1 MAISRHTFR
10 HALPALLCGAFSL
23 AAGPLAS
30 AVHATG
36 SNVAG
41 VAGTSVAGIAG
52 VFDAGWSTAYYPQDS
67 ITHMHQRLHA
77 LGMDEVVLQYAA
89 VEATHLYYPSQL
101 DFLQNTQYKNNE
113 LFPKS
118 IEAAKTAGT
127 RIWLGLY
134 YNGENW
140 YTPPTAE
147 QLDTLASRNLKV
159 LEEIHSLYGSE
170 AVVEGVYIP
179 QEIARYYWDD
189 LRDDATPEMLTEHFL
204 KPVTEATQAK
214 GWKVMAAPFYN
225 QNLETPEKLQSFFE
239 KPFAA
244 GFKPDII
251 AVQDGVGASD
261 AGKPHAETA
270 TVGSYERAV
279 AEACKQYG
287 IEFWV
292 DMELFRTDD
301 SHALAD
307 SARILA
313 QLDTAYAAGAIKVIG
328 YDLAVLGNAGLD
340 SLEKWKLE
348 SSVEPTTEIAPTR
361 ENRRAS
367 NARNEKSQKRKL
379 FLNWHIQNKRVL
391 DENPQYFKANGANV
405 KHN

>member
-1 MAISRHTFR
+1 MAISRPTFR
-10 HALPALLCGAFSL
+10 HALPALLCGVFSL
-23 AAGPLAS
+23 AIGPFAGT
-30 AVHATG
+30 VHAADA
-36 SNVAG
+36 VG
-41 VAGTSVAGIAG
+41 VAG

-101 DFLQNTQYKNNE
+101 DFLQNTQYKNNK

-118 IEAAKTAGT
+118 IEAAKATGT
-127 RIWLGLY
+127 RVWLGLY

-159 LEEIHSLYGSE
+159 LEEVHSLYGSE
-170 AVVEGVYIP
+170 TVVEGVYIP
-179 QEIARYYWDD
+179 QEIARYYWDG

-204 KPVTEATQAK
+204 KPVTEAAQAK

-225 QNLETPEKLQSFFE
+225 QNLETPAKLQSFFE
-239 KPFAA
+239 SLFAA
-244 GFKPDII
+244 GFKPDVI

-261 AGKPHAETA
+261 AGKHHAKTA
-270 TVGSYERAV
+270 TVGNYERAV
-279 AEACKQYG
+279 ANACKQYG

-292 DMELFRTDD
+292 DLELFRTDD

-307 SARILA
+307 SARISA
-313 QLDTAYAAGAIKVIG
+313 QLDTAYAAGAVKVIG

-348 SSVEPTTEIAPTR
+348 SSVEPPTR
-361 ENRRAS
+361 IYETPRETRHAS
-367 NARNEKSQKRKL
+367 HARDEKSQKREL
-379 FLNWHIQNKRVL
+379 FLNGRLQNSRPL
-391 DENPQYFKANGANV
+391 NENSQYFKANGV
-405 KHN
+405 KVKQN

>member
-1 MAISRHTFR
+1 MAISQHTFR
-10 HALPALLCGAFSL
+10 HALPALLCGVFSL
-23 AAGPLAS
+23 AIGPF
-30 AVHATG
+30 
-36 SNVAG
+36 
-41 VAGTSVAGIAG
+41 AGTAHAAGIAG
-52 VFDAGWSTAYYPQDS
+52 VFDAGWSTAYYAQDS

-118 IEAAKTAGT
+118 IEAAKTVGT
-127 RIWLGLY
+127 KIWLGLY
-134 YNGENW
+134 YNGDNW

-159 LEEIHSLYGSE
+159 LEEVYSLYGSE
-170 AVVEGVYIP
+170 TVVAGVYIP
-179 QEIARYYWDD
+179 QEIARYYWDG
-189 LRDDATPEMLTEHFL
+189 LRSDATPEMLTEHFL
-204 KPVTEATQAK
+204 KPVTEAAQAK

-225 QNLETPEKLQSFFE
+225 QNLETPEKLQTFFE
-239 KPFAA
+239 KLFAA

-261 AGKPHAETA
+261 AGKHHAETSNVA
-270 TVGSYERAV
+270 QYERAV
-279 AEACKQYG
+279 AQACNQYG

-307 SARILA
+307 SARISA
-313 QLDTAYAAGAIKVIG
+313 QLDSAYAAGALKVIG
-328 YDLAVLGNAGLD
+328 YDLAVLGNTGLD
-340 SLEKWKLE
+340 SLEKWNLK
-348 SSVEPTTEIAPTR
+348 STMEPPTR
-361 ENRRAS
+361 IHETRQAA
-367 NARNEKSQKRKL
+367 NARDERQQKREL
-379 FLNWHIQNKRVL
+379 FLNEQFPNTRFSGN
-391 DENPQYFKANGANV
+391 NPQYYKANGV
-405 KHN
+405 KVKQN

>member
-1 MAISRHTFR
+1 MSQLHSIF
-10 HALPALLCGAFSL
+10 LVALLCGVVGAN
-23 AAGPLAS
+23 AAGI
-30 AVHATG
+30 V
-36 SNVAG
+36 
-41 VAGTSVAGIAG
+41 G
-52 VFDAGWSTAYYPQDS
+52 VFDAGWTTAYQSQDS

-77 LGMDEVVLQYAA
+77 LRMDEVVLQYAA

-118 IEAAKTAGT
+118 IEAAKKAGT

-147 QLDTLASRNLKV
+147 QLDTLTARNLKV
-159 LEEIHSLYGSE
+159 LEEVHSLYGSE
-170 AVVEGVYIP
+170 NVIEGVYIP
-179 QEIARYYWDD
+179 QEIARYYWDG

-204 KPVTEATQAK
+204 KPVTEAAQAK

-239 KPFAA
+239 KLFVA

-270 TVGSYERAV
+270 TVGNYERAV
-279 AEACKQYG
+279 AEACKLYG
-287 IEFWV
+287 IEFWI

-301 SHALAD
+301 SQALAD
-307 SARILA
+307 SARISA
-313 QLDTAYAAGAIKVIG
+313 QLDTAYAAGAVKVIG

-348 SSVEPTTEIAPTR
+348 SSVEPTTGIAATRENR

-367 NARNEKSQKRKL
+367 NARDEKSQKL
-379 FLNWHIQNKRVL
+379 FLNGRIQINRSL
-391 DENPQYFKANGANV
+391 NENSQYFKANGAKAKQN
-405 KHN
+405 

>member
-1 MAISRHTFR
+1 MSISQHIFR
-10 HALPALLCGAFSL
+10 LMLPALLCGAVG
-23 AAGPLAS
+23 ANA
-30 AVHATG
+30 
-36 SNVAG
+36 
-41 VAGTSVAGIAG
+41 AGIAG
-52 VFDAGWSTAYYPQDS
+52 VFDAGWTTAYQSQDS

-77 LGMDEVVLQYAA
+77 LGMEYVVLQHAA

-101 DFLQNTQYKNNE
+101 DFLQDTQYKNNE

-127 RIWLGLY
+127 KIWLGLY

-147 QLDTLASRNLKV
+147 QLDTLTSRNLKV
-159 LEEIHSLYGSE
+159 LEEIHSLYGCE
-170 AVVEGVYIP
+170 NVIEGVYIP
-179 QEIARYYWDD
+179 QEIARYYWDG

-204 KPVTEATQAK
+204 KPITEAAQAK

-225 QNLETPEKLQSFFE
+225 QNLEKPEKLQSFFE
-239 KPFAA
+239 KLFAA

-251 AVQDGVGASD
+251 AVQDGIGAND
-261 AGKPHAETA
+261 AGKLHAEIA
-270 TVGSYERAV
+270 TVGNYEHAV
-279 AEACKQYG
+279 AQACKKYG

-307 SARILA
+307 SARISA
-313 QLDTAYAAGAIKVIG
+313 QLDTAYAAGAAKVIG

-340 SLEKWKLE
+340 SLEKWKLK
-348 SSVEPTTEIAPTR
+348 SSVEPPEGIVAPR
-361 ENRRAS
+361 ESRRAT
-367 NARNEKSQKRKL
+367 NTRNEKTQKREL
-379 FLNWHIQNKRVL
+379 FLNGRLQNSRSL
-391 DENPQYFKANGANV
+391 NENSQYFKANGAKV
-405 KHN
+405 KQN

>member
-1 MAISRHTFR
+1 MATLRPTFR

-23 AAGPLAS
+23 VAGPLAGTAH
-30 AVHATG
+30 AVG
-36 SNVAG
+36 F
-41 VAGTSVAGIAG
+41 AG

-77 LGMDEVVLQYAA
+77 LGMDEIVLQYAA

-118 IEAAKTAGT
+118 IEAAKATGT
-127 RIWLGLY
+127 RVWLGLY
-134 YNGENW
+134 YNGDNW

-147 QLDTLASRNLKV
+147 QLDTLSARNLKV
-159 LEEIHSLYGSE
+159 LEEIYALYGSE
-170 AVVEGVYIP
+170 TVVAGVYIP
-179 QEIARYYWDD
+179 QEIARYYWDG
-189 LRDDATPEMLTEHFL
+189 LRDDATTEMLTEHFL
-204 KPVTEATQAK
+204 KPVTEAAQAK

-239 KPFAA
+239 KLFAA

-261 AGKPHAETA
+261 AGKHHAET
-270 TVGSYERAV
+270 TNVGNYERAV
-279 AEACKQYG
+279 AEACKKYE
-287 IEFWV
+287 IDFWV

-307 SARILA
+307 SARISA
-313 QLDTAYAAGAIKVIG
+313 QLDTAYAAGAVKVIG

-348 SSVEPTTEIAPTR
+348 SSVEPPTRIYEAPR
-361 ENRRAS
+361 ENRHAS
-367 NARNEKSQKRKL
+367 HARDEKSQKREL
-379 FLNWHIQNKRVL
+379 FLNGRLQNSRSL
-391 DENPQYFKANGANV
+391 NENSQYFKANGAKV
-405 KHN
+405 KQN

>member
-1 MAISRHTFR
+1 MAFSRHTFR
-10 HALPALLCGAFSL
+10 LALPALLCGAFSI
-23 AAGPLAS
+23 AAEPFAS
-30 AVHATG
+30 ASHAAEA
-36 SNVAG
+36 NA
-41 VAGTSVAGIAG
+41 AGTSAAGISG

-77 LGMDEVVLQYAA
+77 LGMDQVVLQYAA

-118 IEAAKTAGT
+118 IEAAKIVGT

-170 AVVEGVYIP
+170 TIVEGVYIP
-179 QEIARYYWDD
+179 QELARYYWDG

-204 KPVTEATQAK
+204 KPITEAAQAK

-239 KPFAA
+239 SLFAA

-261 AGKPHAETA
+261 AGKAHAETA
-270 TVGSYERAV
+270 TVGNYERAV
-279 AEACKQYG
+279 AAACKKYG
-287 IEFWV
+287 INFWV

-307 SARILA
+307 SARISA
-313 QLDTAYAAGAIKVIG
+313 QLDTAYAAGAVKVIG

-348 SSVEPTTEIAPTR
+348 SSVEPTTRIYEVRR

-367 NARNEKSQKRKL
+367 NARDEKSQKL
-379 FLNWHIQNKRVL
+379 FLNRHIQSNRSL
-391 DENPQYFKANGANV
+391 NENSQYYKANGAQV
-405 KHN
+405 K

>member
-1 MAISRHTFR
+1 MAISQHIFRHTF
-10 HALPALLCGAFSL
+10 PALLCGVVGAN
-23 AAGPLAS
+23 A
-30 AVHATG
+30 
-36 SNVAG
+36 
-41 VAGTSVAGIAG
+41 AGIAG

-101 DFLQNTQYKNNE
+101 DFLQDTQYKNNE

-127 RIWLGLY
+127 KIWLGLY

-159 LEEIHSLYGSE
+159 LEEVHSLYGSE
-170 AVVEGVYIP
+170 TVVEGVYIP
-179 QEIARYYWDD
+179 QEIARYYWDG

-204 KPVTEATQAK
+204 KPVTEAAQAK

-225 QNLETPEKLQSFFE
+225 QNLETPAKLQSFFE
-239 KPFAA
+239 SLFAA
-244 GFKPDII
+244 GFKPDVI

-261 AGKPHAETA
+261 AGKHHAKTA
-270 TVGSYERAV
+270 TVGNYERAV
-279 AEACKQYG
+279 ANACKQYG

-292 DMELFRTDD
+292 DLELFRTDD

-307 SARILA
+307 SARISA
-313 QLDTAYAAGAIKVIG
+313 QLDTAYAAGAVKVIG
-328 YDLAVLGNAGLD
+328 YDLAVLGDAGLD

-348 SSVEPTTEIAPTR
+348 SSVEPTTGIATPR
-361 ENRRAS
+361 ENRHAS
-367 NARNEKSQKRKL
+367 HARDEKSQKREL
-379 FLNWHIQNKRVL
+379 FLNGRLQNSRPL
-391 DENPQYFKANGANV
+391 NENSQYFKANGV
-405 KHN
+405 KVKQN

>member
-1 MAISRHTFR
+1 MAISRYTFR

-23 AAGPLAS
+23 AAGPFAG
-30 AVHATG
+30 AVHA
-36 SNVAG
+36 
-41 VAGTSVAGIAG
+41 AGIAG

-118 IEAAKTAGT
+118 IEAAKTVGT
-127 RIWLGLY
+127 KIWLGLY
-134 YNGENW
+134 YNGDNW

-147 QLDTLASRNLKV
+147 QLDTLSARNLKV
-159 LEEIHSLYGSE
+159 LEEVHALYGSE
-170 AVVEGVYIP
+170 TVVEGVYIP
-179 QEIARYYWDD
+179 QEIARYYWDG
-189 LRDDATPEMLTEHFL
+189 LRSDATPEMLTEHFL
-204 KPVTEATQAK
+204 KPVTEAAQAK

-225 QNLETPEKLQSFFE
+225 QNLESPAKLQSFFE
-239 KPFAA
+239 SLFAA

-261 AGKPHAETA
+261 AGKHHAET
-270 TVGSYERAV
+270 TNVGNYERAV
-279 AEACKQYG
+279 AEACNQYG

-307 SARILA
+307 SARISA
-313 QLDTAYAAGAIKVIG
+313 QLDTAYAAGAVKVIG

-348 SSVEPTTEIAPTR
+348 SSVEPPTR
-361 ENRRAS
+361 IYEAPRESRRAS
-367 NARNEKSQKRKL
+367 HARDEKSQRREL
-379 FLNWHIQNKRVL
+379 FLNGRLQNSRPL
-391 DENPQYFKANGANV
+391 NENSQYFKANGAKV
-405 KHN
+405 KQN

>member
-1 MAISRHTFR
+1 MAISRPTFR
-10 HALPALLCGAFSL
+10 HALPALLCGVFSL
-23 AAGPLAS
+23 VAGPFAG
-30 AVHATG
+30 AVHA
-36 SNVAG
+36 AG
-41 VAGTSVAGIAG
+41 FAG

-118 IEAAKTAGT
+118 IEAAKTVGT
-127 RIWLGLY
+127 KIWLGLY

-159 LEEIHSLYGSE
+159 LEEIYALYGSE
-170 AVVEGVYIP
+170 TVVEGVYIP
-179 QEIARYYWDD
+179 QEIARYYWDG

-204 KPVTEATQAK
+204 KPVTEAAQAK

-239 KPFAA
+239 KLFTA

-261 AGKPHAETA
+261 AGKHHAET
-270 TVGSYERAV
+270 TNVGNYERAV
-279 AEACKQYG
+279 AEACKKYE

-292 DMELFRTDD
+292 DLELFRTDD

-307 SARILA
+307 SARISA
-313 QLDTAYAAGAIKVIG
+313 QLDTAYAAGAVKVIG

-340 SLEKWKLE
+340 SLEKWKLK
-348 SSVEPTTEIAPTR
+348 SSAEPPTRIYETPR

-367 NARNEKSQKRKL
+367 HARDKKSQKSEL
-379 FLNWHIQNKRVL
+379 FLNGRLQNSRSLNK
-391 DENPQYFKANGANV
+391 NSQYFKANGAKV
-405 KHN
+405 KQN

>member
-1 MAISRHTFR
+1 MATSRHTFR
-10 HALPALLCGAFSL
+10 HALPALLCGVFSL
-23 AAGPLAS
+23 AG
-30 AVHATG
+30 AVHA
-36 SNVAG
+36 
-41 VAGTSVAGIAG
+41 AGIAG

-67 ITHMHQRLHA
+67 ITHMHQRLHT

-118 IEAAKTAGT
+118 IEAAKTVGT
-127 RIWLGLY
+127 KIWLGLY

-147 QLDTLASRNLKV
+147 QLDTLTSRNLKV
-159 LEEIHSLYGSE
+159 LEEVHSLYGSE
-170 AVVEGVYIP
+170 SVVEGVYIP
-179 QEIARYYWDD
+179 QEIARYYWDG

-204 KPVTEATQAK
+204 KPVTEAAQAK

-239 KPFAA
+239 KLFAA

-261 AGKPHAETA
+261 AGKHHAET
-270 TVGSYERAV
+270 TNVGNYERAV
-279 AEACKQYG
+279 ADACKKYG

-307 SARILA
+307 SARISA
-313 QLDTAYAAGAIKVIG
+313 QLDTAYAAGAVKVIG

-348 SSVEPTTEIAPTR
+348 SSVEPPTRIVAPRESR
-361 ENRRAS
+361 ENRRMYDAKMLKAGIYLRAS
-367 NARNEKSQKRKL
+367 RYYR
-379 FLNWHIQNKRVL
+379 L
-391 DENPQYFKANGANV
+391 DGTRIK
-405 KHN
+405 